1 MIDRKDTDGSYALL
15 ILPTLR
21 RIRAARGCADA
32 LAGGAA
38 GAELVAC
45 AELARTT
52 IAALD
57 QRLRAAGLYDLAQPD
72 RLESDAQRMAAAC
85 RLIDETRCELRELA
99 RSIRQRAEA
108 GGAGTDAA
116 LAELVATLDGAFL

>member
-1 MIDRKDTDGSYALL
+1 
-15 ILPTLR
+15 
-21 RIRAARGCADA
+21 
-32 LAGGAA
+32 
-38 GAELVAC
+38 
-45 AELARTT
+45 
-52 IAALD
+52 
-57 QRLRAAGLYDLAQPD
+57 
-72 RLESDAQRMAAAC
+72 MAAAC